1 MINQNKKTNFTNK
14 TKFIKKVNFIQKN
27 YMRPFSSDI
36 KNDN

>member
-14 TKFIKKVNFIQKN
+14 TKFIKKVNFIHKN
-27 YMRPFSSDI
+27 YMRPFSSDN

>member
-27 YMRPFSSDI
+27 YMRPFSSDT